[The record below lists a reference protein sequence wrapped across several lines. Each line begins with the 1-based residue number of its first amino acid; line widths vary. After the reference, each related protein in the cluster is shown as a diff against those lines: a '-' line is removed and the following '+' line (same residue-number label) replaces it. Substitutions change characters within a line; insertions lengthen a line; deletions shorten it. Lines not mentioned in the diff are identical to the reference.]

1 MIKTTT
7 LSTQSKKGQQT
18 KTHSSQ
24 IVQYC
29 MFPFVPTVAF
39 WPAYQTVI
47 DSTRTNTKSQ
57 LLLATK
63 GPCRKCCKKKIPIA
77 GPSIVVVVVD
87 VVVVFC
93 ELPDPSLALVGV
105 IVFTMIMKEFIAP
118 TKMMIQTVC
127 LFT

>member
-1 MIKTTT
+1 
-7 LSTQSKKGQQT
+7 
-18 KTHSSQ
+18 
-24 IVQYC
+24 
-29 MFPFVPTVAF
+29 MFPFVPTVAL

-77 GPSIVVVVVD
+77 GPSIVVVVVVVVVVFVV